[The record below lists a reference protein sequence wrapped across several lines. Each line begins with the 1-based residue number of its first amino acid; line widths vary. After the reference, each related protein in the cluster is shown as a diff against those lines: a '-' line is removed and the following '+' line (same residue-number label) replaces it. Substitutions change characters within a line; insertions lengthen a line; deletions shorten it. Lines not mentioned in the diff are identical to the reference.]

1 MKRKILLENTEK
13 LLEIVAIL
21 ASSIGQKSRLK
32 ILQLL
37 SQAPRSVEVLAELS
51 GEAIANTSQHLRRL
65 YKNGLVSVRKD
76 KLSRIYSLK
85 DKQIAFFIENLF
97 DLAEH
102 ISNDYLHSSN
112 QITEEEIKNQKDI
125 PIILEEIRNKKAI
138 LLDVRDAYE
147 SKYSSVEGALT
158 IPLEQLLSRAQ
169 TFSKNKIYYLF
180 CRGRICQAATEGVNI
195 LRELGLKAFR
205 LQESPLTLKHLIEES
220 SNGEEK

>member
-1 MKRKILLENTEK
+1 MKRQKNLENTEK
-13 LLEIVAIL
+13 LFEIVALI

-65 YKNGLVSVRKD
+65 YKDGLVSVRKD

-85 DKQIAFFIENLF
+85 DERIAFFIENLF

-102 ISNDYLHSSN
+102 ISSDYLQSSN
-112 QITEEEIKNQKDI
+112 QIVDEEIKNKKDI
-125 PIILEEIRNKKAI
+125 PTIIEEIINKKAI

-147 SKYSSVEGALT
+147 SEHTCVEGALT
-158 IPLEQLLSRAQ
+158 IPLEQLLSRAK
-169 TFSKNKIYYLF
+169 TFSKNKTYYLF
-180 CRGRICQAATEGVNI
+180 CRGRICSSASEGVNI
-195 LRELGLKAFR
+195 LRELGLKAYR
-205 LQESPLTLKHLIEES
+205 LQESPLTLKRLIE
-220 SNGEEK
+220 